1 MSISIFHDAC
11 GSPPAPPLLCPFW
24 QVRKESVKKTV
35 EALLSSLSDSD
46 KADLLKA
53 L

>member
-1 MSISIFHDAC
+1 
-11 GSPPAPPLLCPFW
+11 
-24 QVRKESVKKTV
+24 VRKESVKKAV
-35 EALLSSLSDSD
+35 SALLDSLSEAD

>member
-1 MSISIFHDAC
+1 MSIYIIYAVRV
-11 GSPPAPPLLCPFW
+11 APLLFPFW